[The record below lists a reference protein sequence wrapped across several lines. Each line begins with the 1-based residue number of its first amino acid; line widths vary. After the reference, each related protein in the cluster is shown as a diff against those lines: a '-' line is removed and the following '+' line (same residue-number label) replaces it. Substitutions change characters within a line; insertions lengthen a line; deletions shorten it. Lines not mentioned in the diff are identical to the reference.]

1 MDIRR
6 TLGIH
11 RRGSGDPAYRVSPGG
26 SIIRGSYTPDGPG
39 VLAIS
44 RADKTVVGRAYG
56 DGAEWLLDRL
66 PRLLGADDEPEAL
79 TPKHDTV
86 ARLVHGGTGVRLGA
100 TDRVWE
106 ALVPAVLEQ
115 KVPGAEAWRAWRYLI
130 NNVGIDLG
138 GAKTPPP
145 QRQWLDIPSWEW
157 HKSGAEPVRMRTI
170 RAAATIDVETKPEHL
185 TAVHGIGPWTE
196 AEIRIRALG
205 ATPMPCPS
213 ATITSPHRWASPSP
227 ARKPMTPA
235 CSNSWNPMPG
245 NAIASFG
252 SSNWSPRSPP
262 GVDHGCPCATT
273 ATSKIRQA
281 VRSICG

>member
-86 ARLVHGGTGVRLGA
+86 ARLVHGATGVRLGA

-196 AEIRIRALG
+196 AEIRVRALG
-205 ATPMPCPS
+205 DPDAVPVGDYHIPAQVGFALTRQKTDDAGMLELLEPYAGQRYRIIRLIELVAPK
-213 ATITSPHRWASPSP
+213 P
-227 ARKPMTPA
+227 ARRG
-235 CSNSWNPMPG
+235 SRMP
-245 NAIASFG
+245 
-252 SSNWSPRSPP
+252 
-262 GVDHGCPCATT
+262 
-273 ATSKIRQA
+273 
-281 VRSICG
+281 VRDYRNF